1 MTEIGDAHLEGSIL
15 DGPMWWVVVSG
26 ATFFGIMMS
35 CCMYFFFDCL
45 VKNGKLRIMYLDEV
59 EIATCPDWHLLLE
72 LVAHAAKVGIVTEL
86 ERAGAIL
93 LSGLKLFLFHDFNL

>member
-45 VKNGKLRIMYLDEV
+45 VKNGKLR
-59 EIATCPDWHLLLE
+59 
-72 LVAHAAKVGIVTEL
+72 
-86 ERAGAIL
+86 
-93 LSGLKLFLFHDFNL
+93 